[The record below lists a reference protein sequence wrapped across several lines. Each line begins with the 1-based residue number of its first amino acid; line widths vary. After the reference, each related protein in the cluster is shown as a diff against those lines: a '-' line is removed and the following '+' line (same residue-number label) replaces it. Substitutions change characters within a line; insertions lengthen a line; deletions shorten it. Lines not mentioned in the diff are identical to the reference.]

1 MHIVFLTTS
10 GMIGGA
16 ERSLLDLIF
25 SLREAQPNWQ
35 FTVIAGEAGPLS
47 KACEE
52 IGARALVMELA
63 SDLARLG
70 EFGVSNSRDSKKF
83 SAMLAGR
90 VALGGFS
97 ALRYARRL
105 KRLLNDLKPDLV
117 DTNGLKMHVFA
128 GWATP
133 PHVPLVWHIHDYVG
147 TRPLLV
153 RLLRL
158 FIRRCDAAVV
168 NSDSV
173 GKDFQAALA
182 PRIPIHTVC
191 YGIDL
196 KEFSA
201 DGPKLDLDA
210 ACQLPPRED
219 GLVRIGLVGTFGKH
233 KGHHTF
239 LEALTMLPSDLAF
252 RAYVV
257 GGPLYRTDA
266 SQWSLDDLKHHVS
279 RLGLSDRVGFTGFVS
294 NPAAAMR
301 SLDIVVHATTQ
312 PEPFGL
318 VIAEAMACR
327 RALTASRA
335 GGAMEVF
342 CEGVNALGHAPGDA
356 HDLAGAIV
364 RLAGDSN
371 LRRTLG
377 DAGRQTAERYF
388 NRERLGG
395 QLISIY
401 RSVSPL
407 PSRQT
412 A

>member
-1 MHIVFLTTS
+1 MHIVFLNTA
-10 GMIGGA
+10 GQIGGA

-25 SLREAQPNWQ
+25 SLRQTRPDWQ
-35 FTVIAGEAGPLS
+35 FTVIAGETGPLS

-52 IGARALVMELA
+52 IGAHAVTMDMP

-70 EFGVSNSRDSKKF
+70 DFALSGTAGRKELRAV
-83 SAMLAGR
+83 LAGR
-90 VALGGFS
+90 IALRGFS
-97 ALRYARRL
+97 ALRYASRL
-105 KRLLNDLKPDLV
+105 KRLLSDLKPDLV
-117 DTNGLKMHVFA
+117 HTNGLKMHVFG

-133 PHVPLVWHIHDYVG
+133 PRVPLVWHIHDYVSP
-147 TRPLLV
+147 RPVMV
-153 RLLRL
+153 RLLRM

-168 NSDSV
+168 NSESV
-173 GKDFQAALA
+173 GKDFQLALA
-182 PRIPIHTVC
+182 PRIPIHTVWN
-191 YGIDL
+191 GIDL

-201 DGPKLDLDA
+201 NGPKLDLDA
-210 ACQLPPRED
+210 ACQLPRSEEE
-219 GLVRIGLVGTFGKH
+219 LVRIGLVGTFGKH

-239 LEALTMLPSDLAF
+239 LEALALLPSDLAF

-257 GGPLYRTDA
+257 GGPLYRTDS
-266 SQWSLDDLKHHVS
+266 SQWSLDDLKKHVC

-301 SLDIVVHATTQ
+301 SLDVVVHATTQ

-342 CEGVNALGHAPGDA
+342 CEGQNALGHAPGDVQG
-356 HDLAGAIV
+356 LAGAIAS
-364 RLAGDSN
+364 LAGDSN

-377 DAGRQTAERYF
+377 EAGRRTAERYF

-401 RSVSPL
+401 RSVWPL
-407 PSRQT
+407 QFRQT

>member
-1 MHIVFLTTS
+1 MHIVFLNTA
-10 GMIGGA
+10 GQIGGA

-25 SLREAQPNWQ
+25 SLRQAQPDWQ
-35 FTVIAGEAGPLS
+35 FTVIAGETGPFS
-47 KACEE
+47 NACEE
-52 IGARALVMELA
+52 IGAHALAMDMP

-70 EFGVSNSRDSKKF
+70 DFALSGASGRKQFRAV
-83 SAMLAGR
+83 LAGR
-90 VALGGFS
+90 LALSGFS
-97 ALRYARRL
+97 ALRYGCRLRRL
-105 KRLLNDLKPDLV
+105 LSDLKPDLV
-117 DTNGLKMHVFA
+117 HTNGLKMHLFG

-133 PHVPLVWHIHDYVG
+133 LYVPLVWHIHDYVSP
-147 TRPLLV
+147 RPVMV
-153 RLLRL
+153 RLLRMS
-158 FIRRCDAAVV
+158 IRRCDAAVV
-168 NSDSV
+168 NSESV
-173 GKDFQAALA
+173 GKDFQLALA
-182 PRIPIHTVC
+182 PRIPIHTVSN
-191 YGIDL
+191 GIDL

-210 ACQLPPRED
+210 ACQLPPSKEE
-219 GLVRIGLVGTFGKH
+219 LVRIGLVGTFGKH
-233 KGHHTF
+233 KGHQTF
-239 LEALTMLPSDLAF
+239 LEALALLPSDLAF

-266 SQWSLDDLKHHVS
+266 SQWSLADLKNHAS
-279 RLGLSDRVGFTGFVS
+279 RLGLSKRVGFTGFVS
-294 NPAAAMR
+294 KPAAAMR

-342 CEGVNALGHAPGDA
+342 CEGVNALGHSPGDVQ
-356 HDLAGAIV
+356 DLAGAIV
-364 RLAGDSN
+364 RLASDSN

-377 DAGRQTAERYF
+377 DAGRRTAERYF

-401 RSVSPL
+401 RSLSPL
-407 PSRQT
+407 TSRQT